1 MYLRARP
8 LELEAEKFVVVLNK
22 KDADE
27 LDVKPLDRVELRIG
41 KENIMAIVNLSE
53 HFIFEGEIGVYNRFQ
68 KEFNIRGGERIKV
81 SRSDPPE
88 SIMFIRKKL
97 YGKILKP
104 EEIRMIIKD
113 VVDQKLSSIELT
125 AFVTSLHNHGMTMG
139 ETASLSTAM
148 AMTGETLKL
157 GKKQIY
163 DKHSLGG
170 IPGDK
175 TSMLLVPTVAA
186 AGLTIPKTSSR
197 AITSPSGT
205 ADRMECLCPVELDIE
220 EIKRVVRKTN
230 ACLVWGGAVD
240 LAPADDMFIH
250 VEYPLS
256 IDPLMLP
263 SVMSKKKAVGA
274 NYVVIDIPTGR
285 NAKIKT
291 TAEAEELGNKFIE
304 LGKKIGIK
312 VSCASTF
319 GDEPLGY
326 AVGPALEAR
335 EVLTTSLNGKGPQDL
350 VDKVIQLTAVLFKF
364 ARIRNP
370 ECKAND
376 IIRSG
381 KAKRKLLQIIEA
393 QGGDPDIKPRDIPV
407 GYKKL
412 QFKSRTSGKV
422 WWINNA
428 AVAEIAKEA
437 GAPKHKGAGILLHK
451 KIGDKVEKGDILFEI
466 FAEKSYK
473 MRRALKAAEDLDI
486 TVVGKKLQMVLEK
499 IPEKEK
505 QKKYFILER

>member
-163 DKHSLGG
+163 DKHPWGVYQVTRR
-170 IPGDK
+170 PC
-175 TSMLLVPTVAA
+175 
-186 AGLTIPKTSSR
+186 SSCQR
-197 AITSPSGT
+197 
-205 ADRMECLCPVELDIE
+205 
-220 EIKRVVRKTN
+220 
-230 ACLVWGGAVD
+230 
-240 LAPADDMFIH
+240 
-250 VEYPLS
+250 
-256 IDPLMLP
+256 
-263 SVMSKKKAVGA
+263 
-274 NYVVIDIPTGR
+274 
-285 NAKIKT
+285 
-291 TAEAEELGNKFIE
+291 
-304 LGKKIGIK
+304 
-312 VSCASTF
+312 
-319 GDEPLGY
+319 
-326 AVGPALEAR
+326 
-335 EVLTTSLNGKGPQDL
+335 
-350 VDKVIQLTAVLFKF
+350 
-364 ARIRNP
+364 
-370 ECKAND
+370 
-376 IIRSG
+376 
-381 KAKRKLLQIIEA
+381 LLQQA
-393 QGGDPDIKPRDIPV
+393 LPYPRRVP
-407 GYKKL
+407 G
-412 QFKSRTSGKV
+412 Q
-422 WWINNA
+422 
-428 AVAEIAKEA
+428 
-437 GAPKHKGAGILLHK
+437 
-451 KIGDKVEKGDILFEI
+451 
-466 FAEKSYK
+466 
-473 MRRALKAAEDLDI
+473 
-486 TVVGKKLQMVLEK
+486 
-499 IPEKEK
+499 
-505 QKKYFILER
+505 